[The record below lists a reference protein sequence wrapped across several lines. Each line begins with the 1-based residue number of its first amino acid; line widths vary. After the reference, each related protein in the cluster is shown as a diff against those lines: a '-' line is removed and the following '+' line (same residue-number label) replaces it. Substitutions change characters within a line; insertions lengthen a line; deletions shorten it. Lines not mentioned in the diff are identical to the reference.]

1 MIRPNLFDESEDEA
15 ATAFAGKRV
24 LITGGLGFIG
34 SNLAIRLV
42 KSGAIVTL
50 LDSLIPQLGGNLH
63 NVSEISDQIFLVRC
77 DMRDAEALH
86 SVVPD
91 QEFIFNLAGQVSH
104 GDSMRDPQLDLE
116 VNCVSTMN
124 LVEACR
130 RCNPSVRMLYTST
143 RQVYGRP
150 IELPVTETHPTLPID
165 VNGINKLAAEYYH
178 LLYHSAYGIR
188 STVLRLTNTYG
199 PRQRIS
205 SERQGVAAVF
215 LHRALCGR
223 TIYIYGDGTQRR
235 DFSFVEDVIDAML
248 LAITEPQCHG
258 HVYNVGAVGAQS
270 LLEFA
275 AILQE
280 LCECRIKLVPF
291 PADSKQIDIGD
302 YHGDYSRLHAATGWV
317 PKVRLQDGVA
327 ITVEFYRNH
336 ANAYLLTAAVS
347 R

>member
-1 MIRPNLFDESEDEA
+1 MIRSNCLNEPEDEA
-15 ATAFAGKRV
+15 AFVFAGKRI

-42 KSGAIVTL
+42 KAGAIVTL

-63 NVSEISDQIFLVRC
+63 NISVIATEVTFIRC
-77 DMRDAEALH
+77 DMRDSSALD
-86 SVVPD
+86 SAVLD
-91 QEFIFNLAGQVSH
+91 QDFIFNLAGQVSH
-104 GDSMRDPQLDLE
+104 GDSMRDPQLDLD
-116 VNCVSTMN
+116 VNCVSSMN

-130 RCNPSVRMLYTST
+130 KRNPSVQMLYTST

-150 IELPVTETHPTLPID
+150 IELPVTEAHPTLPID

-205 SERQGVAAVF
+205 SERQGVTAVF

-223 TIYIYGDGTQRR
+223 TVYVYGDGTQRR
-235 DFSFVEDVIDAML
+235 DFSFVSDAVDAML
-248 LAITEPQCHG
+248 LAIATPQCHG
-258 HVYNVGAVGAQS
+258 QVFNVGALGSHS
-270 LLEFA
+270 LIEFA

-280 LCECRIKLVPF
+280 LCDCRAEIIPF
-291 PADSKQIDIGD
+291 PPDSKQIDIGD
-302 YHGDYSRLHAATGWV
+302 YYSDYSRLHAATGWT
-317 PKVRLQDGVA
+317 PKVSLEQGLAR
-327 ITVEFYRNH
+327 TVEFYRSQ
-336 ANAYLLTAAVS
+336 ANEYLLTAAVA